1 MTDIGFWTAVL
12 GVPVTALAVNV
23 LVRRFFKLPQSAL
36 ADLML
41 VIVVF
46 DALVI
51 IQHDDFVK
59 FVRIIP
65 LKNSII
71 ATYVPLLIIDM
82 AAWFL
87 FVSKLETNMVKIEG
101 VNTVSA
107 NVSWLLWQFVSGL
120 LALVVVISSMAP
132 FAYKGNAG

>member
-1 MTDIGFWTAVL
+1 
-12 GVPVTALAVNV
+12 
-23 LVRRFFKLPQSAL
+23 
-36 ADLML
+36 
-41 VIVVF
+41 
-46 DALVI
+46 
-51 IQHDDFVK
+51 
-59 FVRIIP
+59 
-65 LKNSII
+65 
-71 ATYVPLLIIDM
+71 M

-87 FVSKLETNMVKIEG
+87 AVTKLETKMVKLEG